1 MRAVAITEAE
11 ALRRLQQAAARV
23 DPGLKLDHAAVRYL
37 STPFPGVEY
46 GLRFRSAGALL
57 FMPEAD
63 LSATDWETRL
73 FKRFEAAKRY
83 LEGFPEASP
92 RLP

>member
-1 MRAVAITEAE
+1 MAITEAV
-11 ALRRLQQAAARV
+11 ARQRLQHAATRV
-23 DPGLKLDHAAVRYL
+23 GTGLSLDHAAVRYM
-37 STPFPGVEY
+37 TAPFPGVEY
-46 GLRFRSAGALL
+46 GLRLKNAGALL

-63 LSATDWETRL
+63 LTAPDWESRL

-83 LEGFPEASP
+83 LESFSQVNF